1 MATLVTK
8 SKVTR
13 ECPPLSVRSR
23 PLIVTLAAD
32 GIQLREKGRR
42 TSYLMPYGH
51 AYVSAAR
58 LFADAERRRKKE
70 ERKLRRAGRV

>member
-13 ECPPLSVRSR
+13 EVPPLSARSR
-23 PLIVTLAAD
+23 PYIVTLVPE

-42 TSYLMPYGH
+42 TAYLMPYGH
-51 AYVSAAR
+51 AYVGAAR
-58 LFADAERRRKKE
+58 LHADAERRRKAL
-70 ERKLRRAGRV
+70 ERKLRRGGR